1 MGSRSRGSQPC
12 VLGLL
17 VLMLPVLGGCPL
29 VRAGKGAAVGTG
41 AYFQGEHSQVH
52 PGTFERVWSATT
64 TALKQLQ
71 IPVDKTTKDGLGG
84 EIAAHRADNTTVMLK
99 VEPDG
104 ENPTIVK
111 VRIGTFGDKADS
123 EVIQARISSLL
134 KGGK

>member
-1 MGSRSRGSQPC
+1 
-12 VLGLL
+12 
-17 VLMLPVLGGCPL
+17 
-29 VRAGKGAAVGTG
+29 
-41 AYFQGEHSQVH
+41 
-52 PGTFERVWSATT
+52 VWSATT